1 MRGGKERGGGGE
13 GKKKERGRV
22 LLGLHIKRKICVA
35 KFFGFCL
42 VGWFGFGLFG
52 FFFNFVC
59 LFWLVG
65 WLVGFSFCFFLRQGY
80 SV

>member
-1 MRGGKERGGGGE
+1 MGGGKERGGGGE

-22 LLGLHIKRKICVA
+22 PLGLHIKRKICVA

-42 VGWFGFGLFG
+42 FGWFGFGLFG
-52 FFFNFVC
+52 FFGFC
-59 LFWLVG
+59 LFVLVG
-65 WLVGFSFCFFLRQGY
+65 WLVGWFWFLGFLRQGY